1 MCPTTALFGDSEVGE
16 QGTGP
21 RQSSPCPDSRLLL
34 DRLVSLQGLS
44 LFSLVLDSV
53 FSHNSGLRLGF
64 CSFLWGA
71 GRVVISSL
79 KRISHQRDR
88 DRSGGGGNR
97 TEDRLYANESSS
109 RQLHGA

>member
-44 LFSLVLDSV
+44 LLSLVLDSV
-53 FSHNSGLRLGF
+53 FS
-64 CSFLWGA
+64 LWTEARVLLFFVG
-71 GRVVISSL
+71 GR
-79 KRISHQRDR
+79 K
-88 DRSGGGGNR
+88 GGDLIP
-97 TEDRLYANESSS
+97 EKD
-109 RQLHGA
+109 